1 MQTATVVIPNFN
13 GMRFLKDCLDSLME
27 QSRQDFSIVLIDNGS
42 TDGSAEYV
50 ESHYPEVQVCRNQ
63 KNLGFCRAVNQ
74 GIRLEKDGYDPATRD
89 VTVTAGN
96 ELEVALNLDSN
107 TGGIDLVTVP
117 SYITIYLDGKMVGTS
132 EPDPANPGMS
142 KLLSLRN
149 LSMGKH
155 VVTIAHKRARPEK
168 RSFSVE
174 IKKGEVKRLPNLT
187 LWIPNVKL
195 TLKSGL
201 TRVGRLASN
210 LKEEIM
216 FEPEPGVKQSYKKAA
231 ISDIEYLKANE

>member
-1 MQTATVVIPNFN
+1 M
-13 GMRFLKDCLDSLME
+13 
-27 QSRQDFSIVLIDNGS
+27 
-42 TDGSAEYV
+42 
-50 ESHYPEVQVCRNQ
+50 
-63 KNLGFCRAVNQ
+63 
-74 GIRLEKDGYDPATRD
+74 
-89 VTVTAGN
+89 
-96 ELEVALNLDSN
+96 
-107 TGGIDLVTVP
+107 TVP